1 MRIMTKFFSAKT
13 ILPAVAVIGL
23 AATALPSL
31 ASAQDCYQQRQDNR
45 TNGAVLGAVA
55 GGAIGGATS
64 GHREKGFGTI
74 AGAVLGAAVGSSI
87 GADNTRCYDD
97 RGYANNDRGY
107 AYNDAPPPPPAR
119 VYYDAPPPPPP
130 TVVYERPVYEPAPVV
145 VYDYYGRPVY
155 GHRHYWHR
163 GW

>member
-1 MRIMTKFFSAKT
+1 MTKFFSTKT

-23 AATALPSL
+23 AATALPGL
-31 ASAQDCYQQRQDNR
+31 ASAQNCYQQRQDNR

-97 RGYANNDRGY
+97 RGYA
-107 AYNDAPPPPPAR
+107 YNDAPPPPPAR
-119 VYYDAPPPPPP
+119 VYYDAPPPA
-130 TVVYERPVYEPAPVV
+130 VVYERPVYEPAPVV

-155 GHRHYWHR
+155 AHRHYWHR